1 MLSRI
6 PLLAA
11 VLLAFSATGC
21 CKACSAV
28 KGIAKEIQGP
38 EAAEGERL
46 VKEKVIND
54 KDLRKQICGVD
65 TRELTNLVVKQ
76 NPNGH
81 YAITGTPIEKPLAKP
96 SSSASAKPS
105 SSASAKP
112 SSSASAKPIVNGA
125 KTLECVAVISLLW
138 DAKEDSSGTVWSIH
152 KVFVEEI
159 STPGAEYKRP
169 QSGDWD

>member
-1 MLSRI
+1 MMSRI
-6 PLLAA
+6 SLLAA

-28 KGIAKEIQGP
+28 KDIAKEIQGP
-38 EAAEGERL
+38 DATEGERL
-46 VKEKVIND
+46 VKEKVVND

-112 SSSASAKPIVNGA
+112 IVNGA

-152 KVFVEEI
+152 KVFVEEV

>member
-1 MLSRI
+1 MISRLS
-6 PLLAA
+6 LLAS

-46 VKEKVIND
+46 VKEKVVND
-54 KDLRKQICGVD
+54 KDLRKQLCGVD
-65 TRELTNLVVKQ
+65 TRELTNLVVKK
-76 NPNGH
+76 NADGH

-96 SSSASAKPS
+96 SAAKPESSASAKPL
-105 SSASAKP
+105 A
-112 SSSASAKPIVNGA
+112 NGA
-125 KTLECVAVISLLW
+125 KTLECVAVISMLW

-152 KVFVEEI
+152 KVFLEEV

-169 QSGDWD
+169 KSRDWD